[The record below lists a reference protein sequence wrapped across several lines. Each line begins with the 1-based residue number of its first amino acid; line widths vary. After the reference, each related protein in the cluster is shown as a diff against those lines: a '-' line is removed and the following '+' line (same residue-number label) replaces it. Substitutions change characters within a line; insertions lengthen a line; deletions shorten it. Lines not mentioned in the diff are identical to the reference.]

1 MASFTTRVEL
11 HGAVASDYET
21 LHQKMAAEGFSRI
34 ITSGDGKRYWL
45 PPAEYNYE
53 GAVTEAD
60 VLAKAKA
67 AASQVKT
74 SFAVF
79 VTVAGT
85 RTWYGL
91 KAA

>member
-1 MASFTTRVEL
+1 MAGFTIRVEL
-11 HGAVASDYET
+11 HGADWSEYEN
-21 LHQKMAAEGFSRI
+21 LHQKMAAQGFSRT
-34 ITSGDGKRYWL
+34 ITADDGKRYWL

-53 GAVTEAD
+53 AAATRTE

-74 SFAVF
+74 SFAVI
-79 VTVAGT
+79 VTEAGA

>member
-11 HGAVASDYET
+11 HGADKSDYET
-21 LHQKMAAEGFSRI
+21 LHQKMDAQGFSRT
-34 ITSGDGKRYWL
+34 ITSDDGTRYWL
-45 PPAEYNYE
+45 PPAEYNYVAAATRAE
-53 GAVTEAD
+53 

-79 VTVAGT
+79 VTEAGA

>member
-1 MASFTTRVEL
+1 MAGFTIRVEL
-11 HGAVASDYET
+11 HGADWSDYEN
-21 LHQKMAAEGFSRI
+21 LHQKMAAQGFSRT
-34 ITSGDGKRYWL
+34 ITADDGKRYWL

-53 GAVTEAD
+53 AAATRAE

-74 SFAVF
+74 SFAVI
-79 VTVAGT
+79 VTEASA

>member
-11 HGAVASDYET
+11 HGAISSDYET
-21 LHQKMAAEGFSRI
+21 LHQKMAAQGFSRI
-34 ITSGDGKRYWL
+34 ITADDGKRYWL

-53 GAVTEAD
+53 ATATRD
-60 VLAKAKA
+60 QVLAKARA

-74 SFAVF
+74 SFAVV
-79 VTVAGT
+79 VTEAGA